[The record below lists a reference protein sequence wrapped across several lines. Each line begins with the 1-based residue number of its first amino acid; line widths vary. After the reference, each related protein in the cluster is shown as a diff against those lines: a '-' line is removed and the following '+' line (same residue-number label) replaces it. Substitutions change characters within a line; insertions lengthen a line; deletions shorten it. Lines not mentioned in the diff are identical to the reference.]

1 MSRSF
6 SGKKKVKVTIEG
18 VALTCT
24 FFKKGLGG
32 RPSATCFQKGAG
44 GDSEKAAPK
53 KAKNKKK
60 SSKRRSRSRS

>member
-1 MSRSF
+1 MARAKF

-18 VALTCT
+18 VTLTCT

-44 GDSEKAAPK
+44 GGSDDAAPK
-53 KAKNKKK
+53 KSKSKK